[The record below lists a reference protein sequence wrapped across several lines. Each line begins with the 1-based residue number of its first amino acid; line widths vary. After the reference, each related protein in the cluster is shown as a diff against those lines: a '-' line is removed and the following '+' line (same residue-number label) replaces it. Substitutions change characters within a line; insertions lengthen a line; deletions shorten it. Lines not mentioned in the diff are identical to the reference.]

1 MQRTCREM
9 GIQTVMVYSEA
20 DVSAKYVRLADEA
33 VCIGPPSAEK
43 SYMNA
48 AAIIAAAEI
57 TESQAIHPG
66 YGFLSENAD
75 FAAQVEKSGFVFIGP
90 RPETIRLMGDKIAAK
105 KEMKKLGLKTIPSS
119 EDCLP
124 EDPQE
129 AAQKATT
136 LGFPLVVKAAAGGG
150 GRGMRMAHSEAALV
164 NIIAILQREAQLA
177 FGNGTLYAERYLDNP
192 RHVEV
197 QVLSDGK
204 NAVHLGTRDCS
215 LQRRHQK
222 VLEEAPAPDI
232 AKNREEAICETC
244 VKICKKI
251 AYLSAGTFEFLYDEK
266 DFYFI
271 EMNTRL
277 QVEHPVTEMITG
289 IDIVAQQIKI
299 AAGEGVSLRQ
309 KDIRFRGASME
320 CRINA
325 EDPESFRPSPGVIN
339 QYHPPGGNG
348 VRVDSHAYGGY
359 NMPPYYDSLLAK
371 LVVHG
376 ADRPQALARMRSALS
391 EYVVDGIST
400 NLPLHERLVRDSA
413 FIKGGIGIHYL
424 ENQIK
429 GGLLFKTAKTKP
441 SIGVLA
447 VRQCII

>member
-1 MQRTCREM
+1 M
-9 GIQTVMVYSEA
+9 
-20 DVSAKYVRLADEA
+20 
-33 VCIGPPSAEK
+33 
-43 SYMNA
+43 
-48 AAIIAAAEI
+48 
-57 TESQAIHPG
+57 
-66 YGFLSENAD
+66 
-75 FAAQVEKSGFVFIGP
+75 
-90 RPETIRLMGDKIAAK
+90 
-105 KEMKKLGLKTIPSS
+105 
-119 EDCLP
+119 
-124 EDPQE
+124 
-129 AAQKATT
+129 
-136 LGFPLVVKAAAGGG
+136 
-150 GRGMRMAHSEAALV
+150 
-164 NIIAILQREAQLA
+164 
-177 FGNGTLYAERYLDNP
+177 
-192 RHVEV
+192 
-197 QVLSDGK
+197 
-204 NAVHLGTRDCS
+204 
-215 LQRRHQK
+215 
-222 VLEEAPAPDI
+222 
-232 AKNREEAICETC
+232 
-244 VKICKKI
+244 
-251 AYLSAGTFEFLYDEK
+251 YDEK

-429 GGLLFKTAKTKP
+429 GGLLFKN
-441 SIGVLA
+441 
-447 VRQCII
+447 RQN